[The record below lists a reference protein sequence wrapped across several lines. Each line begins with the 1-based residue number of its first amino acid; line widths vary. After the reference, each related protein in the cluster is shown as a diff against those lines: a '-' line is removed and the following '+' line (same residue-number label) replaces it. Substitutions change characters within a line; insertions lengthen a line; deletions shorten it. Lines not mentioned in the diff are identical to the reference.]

1 MNEFDQGLGLD
12 HLPNI
17 YQPALQYPRLFWP
30 KETPHRALS
39 LNRKYVLG
47 NLRNYPCMML
57 SASRDGM
64 PPFVHSN
71 YPSQDFSDHS
81 SLPGPLARCA
91 GIVAMWSVKTKY
103 NSVHIW
109 KGIRSEQERLLHEY
123 SEYNDWDTVA
133 ALQAMCIYVILR
145 VLEKDE
151 DVTDF
156 DMPLI
161 HTTLLEEALESRK
174 LDIAN
179 RARQRARYHGGRA
192 GSWMSRYAV
201 LSLFDTSAGV
211 DYKACGCAEYVS
223 GLALPSTKSMWNSR
237 TGSEW
242 EQEYV
247 GSPVQSDFGGKPNQV
262 LTFGD
267 LLLQQNSDIEYDS
280 DINGNLAGGGLM
292 LDQWLARVDEVGT
305 LVMSAAK
312 FSEET
317 FYR

>member
-1 MNEFDQGLGLD
+1 
-12 HLPNI
+12 
-17 YQPALQYPRLFWP
+17 
-30 KETPHRALS
+30 
-39 LNRKYVLG
+39 
-47 NLRNYPCMML
+47 
-57 SASRDGM
+57 
-64 PPFVHSN
+64 
-71 YPSQDFSDHS
+71 
-81 SLPGPLARCA
+81 
-91 GIVAMWSVKTKY
+91 
-103 NSVHIW
+103 
-109 KGIRSEQERLLHEY
+109 
-123 SEYNDWDTVA
+123 
-133 ALQAMCIYVILR
+133 MCIYVILR

-161 HTTLLEEALESRK
+161 QTTLKVGRSVGEPEVRHCKPCSAENPIPRWESWI
-174 LDIAN
+174 LDESI
-179 RARQRARYHGGRA
+179 RRTLFIIII
-192 GSWMSRYAV
+192 V

-247 GSPVQSDFGGKPNQV
+247 GSPVQSDFGGKSNQV